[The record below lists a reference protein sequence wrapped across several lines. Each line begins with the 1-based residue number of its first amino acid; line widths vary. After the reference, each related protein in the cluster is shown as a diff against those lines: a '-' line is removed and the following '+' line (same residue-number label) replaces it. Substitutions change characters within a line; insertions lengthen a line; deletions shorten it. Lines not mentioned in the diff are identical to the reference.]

1 MSSNTV
7 NGASCSYTNLANYNA
22 SAPGTLGTPAIPAS
36 TVIGYQIVP
45 QYSAIGYDAL
55 THGGVSPSCNG
66 YFNVT
71 NAYFPGAENC
81 NTQYYN
87 RPCN

>member
-22 SAPGTLGTPAIPAS
+22 SSPGTLGQPSVPPT
-36 TVIGYQIVP
+36 TVTGYQIIP
-45 QYSAIGYDAL
+45 QYSTIGYDAL
-55 THGGVSPSCNG
+55 THNAAPSCSG

-71 NAYFPGAENC
+71 SAYGDNAGNC

>member
-22 SAPGTLGTPAIPAS
+22 SAPGTLGQPAVPAS
-36 TVIGYQIVP
+36 TVIGMQVVP
-45 QYSAIGYDAL
+45 NYAAPGYDTL
-55 THGGVSPSCNG
+55 THGGAAPSCSG
-66 YFNVT
+66 YFTVQSAYGP
-71 NAYFPGAENC
+71 NAAEC